1 MLPIDSPCTKVCTL
15 HPRVAVCTGCGRT
28 LSEIERWP
36 RLARE
41 ERLAL
46 MDVVRDR
53 LAHLQ
58 ATGWQEH
65 DPGVARPAPDAGSSP
80 VVGKDHARNG

>member
-15 HPRVAVCTGCGRT
+15 HPRVQICTGCGRN

-36 RLARE
+36 RLTSP

-46 MDVVRDR
+46 MDVVRER
-53 LAHLQ
+53 LAGLQ
-58 ATGWQEH
+58 ARNWQPTDE
-65 DPGVARPAPDAGSSP
+65 AG
-80 VVGKDHARNG
+80 